1 VIKLSTSGL
10 SKKYFKELIFKNISM
25 EFQQGHSY
33 AVTGPNGSGKSTLLK
48 VLAGIVPPSAGSLDY
63 IINEKEVDQ
72 DHYYR
77 YLTFIS
83 PYLELIEE
91 FTLKEFLNFHFKLKK
106 FKSGFDL
113 EGLLSYAYLED
124 SINKEI
130 RNFSS
135 GMKQRLKL
143 SLAFCGDTPMVFLD
157 EPTTNLD
164 ENAINWYKEGVKK
177 HLSDRLLFIASNQ
190 LKEYESCETFI
201 DIMDFKQNP

>member
-1 VIKLSTSGL
+1 MIKIHTSGL
-10 SKKYFKELIFKNISM
+10 SKKYFRELIFKNVSIDF
-25 EFQQGHSY
+25 EQGQSY

-48 VLAGIVPPSAGSLDY
+48 VISGMIPQTSGVLKY
-63 IINEKEVDQ
+63 ISDGKESDP

-77 YLTFIS
+77 HLTFIS

-91 FTLKEFLNFHFKLKK
+91 FTLKEFLSFHFKMKMYK
-106 FKSGFDL
+106 EGFNIDN
-113 EGLLSYAYLED
+113 LLNFAYLED
-124 SINKEI
+124 SLNKEI

-143 SLAFCGDTPMVFLD
+143 ALAFCGNSEVVFLD

-164 ENAINWYKEGVKK
+164 VKGFNWYREGVKN

-190 LKEYESCETFI
+190 LKEYEGCNAVI
-201 DIMDFKQNP
+201 DIMDYK

>member
-1 VIKLSTSGL
+1 MIELSTSGL
-10 SKKYFKELIFKNISM
+10 SKKYFRELIFKNFTM
-25 EFQQGHSY
+25 DFQQGQSY

-48 VLAGIVPPSAGSLDY
+48 VLSGIIPPGSGTLEYREDKGIVD
-63 IINEKEVDQ
+63 V

-83 PYLELIEE
+83 PYLELIGE
-91 FTLKEFLNFHFKLKK
+91 FTLKEFLRFHFKLKE
-106 FKSGFDL
+106 FSSGYDM

-143 SLAFCGDTPMVFLD
+143 SLAFCGNSPIVFLD

-164 ENAINWYKEGVKK
+164 EKGVEWYKEGIKK
-177 HLSDRLLFIASNQ
+177 NLSDRLLFIASNQ
-190 LKEYESCETFI
+190 LREYESCNSVI
-201 DIMDFKQNP
+201 DIMNFK